1 MSHADNTRPMSPRR
15 HRLFVPLCTIAA
27 GALVL
32 VPLVFSAQTV
42 PTEIEQPGT
51 QPLEATVFST
61 NCGCHYDTSN
71 PQWEPGRGWEGNM
84 MGNAG
89 RDPLF
94 WATVAIAEQ
103 DFLPNADPALRGGA
117 GDLCIRCHSVGG
129 WLAGRSTPTDG
140 SGLATSDDRGVE
152 CEFCHLMVDPDQPV
166 NVPGTVEEQNAPF
179 EAYDPATGEGYYG
192 TGQWVINSEGTRLGP
207 YAEGDEQAKHAA
219 AGSAFM
225 RDGDFC
231 VTCHTVSNPAVGDLA
246 HNHGAQEIML
256 DPGTFSG
263 VPGAPIEDKA
273 AFNNFPYAYGMVE
286 RTGAEWNSSNWK
298 GTLVND
304 FPSLPAELQH
314 VGGAPDIA
322 YHRAWDARQ
331 DADFEDGTQRYYTCQ
346 TCHMYART
354 GVGSNKNGTPIRTDL
369 GQHDLTGFGHWIAD
383 AIIYQDDKGTLVFG
397 SGLDQDKRDAM
408 LEAKQR
414 AVDQLTRAGSL
425 SAAQVG
431 SDLRVTITNLTG
443 HKLISGYP
451 EGRRIWLNVVWK
463 DVGGAIVHEDGAYGA
478 LPRPA
483 VLDLDGVPHQVE
495 SILDL
500 ENTVIVEAE
509 PGMDQQWA
517 AQLSSLGSPDSM
529 VLGYDR
535 MTDAV
540 YHTLGELRLE
550 SPGEAYHTLHF
561 VLNNVMVHDNRIP
574 PFGMRYDDARLRN
587 CLPVPYDQFGNP
599 GAGGVYNHWGEYDFA
614 IPTGAET
621 AEIRLFY
628 QQTSWEYIQ
637 FLWLE
642 NDQLGPFLGQE
653 GVNLLD
659 AWLNTG
665 MTPPV
670 EMTFASA
677 VVSGPVVGAPGQASR
692 QNDPADQMRAALN
705 GATGVID
712 IIYTPACDATD
723 HTIYW
728 GDLSN
733 VGIYGY
739 SGNECFVGT
748 AGTAA
753 FDPGTGSFFFLI
765 VGNDHTDEGSYGQY
779 LSGGATGER
788 DEDVGTPICDYPQNL
803 GGVICE

>member
-1 MSHADNTRPMSPRR
+1 MPRVILTFAMVSLVSV
-15 HRLFVPLCTIAA
+15 LFVLASP
-27 GALVL
+27 
-32 VPLVFSAQTV
+32 TV

-51 QPLEATVFST
+51 QPLEAAPFST
-61 NCGCHYDTSN
+61 NCSCHYNTSN

-103 DFLPNADPALRGGA
+103 DFIPNADPELRGGA

-129 WLAGRSTPTDG
+129 WLAGRSKPTDG
-140 SGLATSDDRGVE
+140 SGLDATDDRGVE
-152 CEFCHLMVDPDQPV
+152 CEFCHLMVDPDRQV

-179 EAYDPATGEGYYG
+179 EAFDPITGEAYHGS
-192 TGQWVINSEGTRLGP
+192 GQWVINSEGTRLGP

-219 AGSAFM
+219 FGSAFQ

-231 VTCHTVSNPAVGDLA
+231 GTCHTVSNSAVGDLA
-246 HNHGAQEIML
+246 HNHGIQEIML

-263 VPGAPIEDKA
+263 VLGGPIEDKA
-273 AFNNFPYAYGMVE
+273 AFNNFPYAYGIVE
-286 RTGAEWNSSNWK
+286 RTSAEWNSSNWRT
-298 GTLVND
+298 TLVND

-331 DADFEDGTQRYYTCQ
+331 DANFEDGTQRYYTCQ

-354 GVGSNKNGTPIRTDL
+354 GVGSNKQGTPIRTDL
-369 GQHDLTGFGHWIAD
+369 GQHDLTGFGHWVAEAVIH
-383 AIIYQDDKGTLVFG
+383 QDDKGTLVFG
-397 SGLDQDKRDAM
+397 AGLDQDKRDAM
-408 LEAKQR
+408 LEGRQR

-425 SAAQVG
+425 GAVQVG
-431 SDLRVTITNLTG
+431 SNLRVTITNLTG
-443 HKLISGYP
+443 HKLSSGYP
-451 EGRRIWLNVVWK
+451 EGRRVWLNIVWK
-463 DVGGAIVHEDGAYGA
+463 DSGGAIVHEDGAYGA
-478 LPRPA
+478 LPRAA

-517 AQLSSLGSPDSM
+517 AQLSSLGYPDGM
-529 VLGYDR
+529 VLDYDR
-535 MTDAV
+535 LTDAV

-550 SPGEAYHTLHF
+550 SPGTAYHTLHF
-561 VLNNVMVHDNRIP
+561 VLNNVMIHDSRIP

-599 GAGGVYNHWGEYDFA
+599 GAGGVYNHWVEYDLD
-614 IPTGAET
+614 IPIGAAT
-621 AEIRLFY
+621 AEIKLFY

-665 MTPPV
+665 MATPV
-670 EMTFASA
+670 EMAFTTAA
-677 VVSGPVVGAPGQASR
+677 VTAVAPGVPGEASH
-692 QNDPADQMRAALN
+692 QELYSEQMHAGYN
-705 GATGVID
+705 PGTGEID
-712 IIYTPACDATD
+712 MIYTAACDAAD
-723 HTIYW
+723 HVIYY
-728 GDLSN
+728 GDLADVSS
-733 VGIYGY
+733 YAY
-739 SGNECFVGT
+739 SGAECSIGT
-748 AGTAA
+748 GGTYS
-753 FDPGTGSFFFLI
+753 FNPGTGSFFFI
-765 VGNDHTDEGSYGQY
+765 VVANDGAEEGSYGEGQ
-779 LSGGATGER
+779 TGER
-788 DEDVGTPICDYPQNL
+788 LESAICTYTRNL
-803 GGVICE
+803 AGVVCE